1 MKILFAASE
10 LKPFVSSGTM
20 AASVS
25 KMLKSVSKKCG
36 VECILPCF
44 SAINRKK
51 FDITPTGI
59 SFDVQVG
66 EKSEKA
72 EIFETFY
79 EESGVKVVFVANP
92 YFERDGLYGN
102 VTGDYPDNSERF
114 IFFSRAVLEY
124 AEISKPDIIHCNDW
138 HTALVPVYLREIYGK
153 SGALQK
159 VKTVF
164 SLHDIRFQGK
174 FWSYDFGLL
183 NLGREVFVPEKL
195 EFYGDINF
203 LKGGIVYSDAV
214 AISSDEYL
222 EQILTKDGGCGLEG
236 LISCSLGK
244 ISVVKRS
251 DKFVEIYK
259 KLLGPAQ

>member
-10 LKPFVSSGTM
+10 LKPFVSSGNM
-20 AASVS
+20 AESVQ
-25 KMLKSVSKKCG
+25 KMLKSVSKKCET
-36 VECILPCF
+36 ECVIPFF

-51 FDITPTGI
+51 FDISPANI
-59 SFDVQVG
+59 SFDVKVG
-66 EKSEKA
+66 EKYEKA
-72 EIFETFY
+72 VLFETVHP
-79 EESGVKVVFVANP
+79 ESGTRVILVANS

-102 VTGDYPDNSERF
+102 ETGDYPDNSERF

-124 AEISKPDIIHCNDW
+124 AKIFRPDIIHCNDW

-153 SGALQK
+153 EEPLTDTKS
-159 VKTVF
+159 VF

-214 AISSDEYL
+214 TVSSEEYL
-222 EQILTKDGGCGLEG
+222 SQIRTKEGGCGLEG
-236 LISCSLGK
+236 LVECSLDK

-251 DKFVEIYK
+251 DRFVEIYK
-259 KLLGPAQ
+259 KLISE

>member
-10 LKPFVSSGTM
+10 LKPFVSTGNM
-20 AASVS
+20 AAAVL
-25 KMLKSVSKKCG
+25 KMLKSVSKKCET
-36 VECILPCF
+36 ECIVPFF

-51 FDITPTGI
+51 FDITPTGV
-59 SFDVQVG
+59 SFDVKVG
-66 EKSEKA
+66 EKYEKA
-72 EIFETFY
+72 EIFEAFH
-79 EESGVKVVFVANP
+79 EESGAKVVFVSNP

-102 VTGDYPDNSERF
+102 ETGDYPDNSERF

-124 AEISKPDIIHCNDW
+124 AKIFRPDVIHCNDW
-138 HTALVPVYLREIYGK
+138 HTALVPVYLREICGQDDN
-153 SGALQK
+153 LRD

-214 AISSDEYL
+214 AVSSEEYL
-222 EQILTKDGGCGLEG
+222 EQIQTKEGGCGLEG
-236 LISCSLGK
+236 LVSCSLDK
-244 ISVVKRS
+244 ISVIKRS

-259 KLLGPAQ
+259 TLA

>member
-10 LKPFVSSGTM
+10 LKPFVSTGNM
-20 AASVS
+20 ASAML
-25 KMLKSVSKKCG
+25 KMLKSVSKKCET
-36 VECILPCF
+36 ECIIPFF
-44 SAINRKK
+44 STINRKK
-51 FDITPTGI
+51 FNIKPTNI

-72 EIFETFY
+72 VIFEAVHP
-79 EESGVKVVFVANP
+79 ESGSKILLVSNP

-124 AEISKPDIIHCNDW
+124 AKISKPDVIHCNDW
-138 HTALVPVYLREIYGK
+138 HTALVPVYLCEIYGK
-153 SGALQK
+153 SDLLANT
-159 VKTVF
+159 KTVF

-174 FWSYDFGLL
+174 FWSYDFGIL
-183 NLGREVFVPEKL
+183 NLGREVFVPQKL

-214 AISSDEYL
+214 TVASEEYL
-222 EQILTKDGGCGLEG
+222 DQIRTKEGGCGLEG
-236 LISCSLGK
+236 LIECSLDK

-251 DKFVEIYK
+251 DKFVDLYK
-259 KLLGPAQ
+259 KLIG

>member
-20 AASVS
+20 AVSVS
-25 KMLKSVSKKCG
+25 KMLKSVSKKC
-36 VECILPCF
+36 VAECIMPFF
-44 SAINRKK
+44 SSINRNK
-51 FDITPTGI
+51 FDITPTGL
-59 SFDVQVG
+59 SFDVRVG
-66 EKSEKA
+66 EKCEKA
-72 EIFETFY
+72 EIFEAFHG
-79 EESGVKVVFVANP
+79 ESGAKIVFVANP

-114 IFFSRAVLEY
+114 VFFSRAVLEY
-124 AEISKPDIIHCNDW
+124 AKISKPDIIHCNDW

-153 SGALQK
+153 EEPLTK
-159 VKTVF
+159 TKTVF

-174 FWSYDFGLL
+174 FWSYDFGIL

-214 AISSDEYL
+214 TVSSEEYL
-222 EQILTKDGGCGLEG
+222 EKIQTKEGGCGLEG
-236 LISCSLGK
+236 LVSCSLEK

-251 DKFVEIYK
+251 DKFLEIYK
-259 KLLGPAQ
+259 KLIQ

>member
-10 LKPFVSSGTM
+10 LKPLVSTGNM
-20 AASVS
+20 AASVA
-25 KMLKSVSKKCG
+25 KMLKSVSKKCE
-36 VECILPCF
+36 VECVLPFF
-44 SAINRKK
+44 STINRKK
-51 FDITPTGI
+51 FNIKPTKI

-66 EKSEKA
+66 EKYEKA
-72 EIFETFY
+72 EIFEAVH
-79 EESGVKVVFVANP
+79 EESGTKVVFVSNP

-124 AEISKPDIIHCNDW
+124 AKIFAPDVIHCNDW

-153 SGALQK
+153 EEPLKNTKA
-159 VKTVF
+159 VF

-174 FWSYDFGLL
+174 FWSYDFGIL

-214 AISSDEYL
+214 TVSSEEYL
-222 EQILTKDGGCGLEG
+222 DQIRTKEGGCGLEG
-236 LISCSLGK
+236 LIECSLNK

-259 KLLGPAQ
+259 KLA

>member
-20 AASVS
+20 SASVL
-25 KMLKSVSKKCG
+25 KMIKSVSKKCE
-36 VECILPCF
+36 VEAILPFF
-44 SAINRKK
+44 STINRKK
-51 FDITPTGI
+51 FDITPTAV
-59 SFDVQVG
+59 SFEVEVG
-66 EKSEKA
+66 EKREKA
-72 EIFETFY
+72 EIFEAIH
-79 EESGVKVVFVANP
+79 EESGTKVVFVANQ

-102 VTGDYPDNSERF
+102 ETGDYPDNSERF

-124 AEISKPDIIHCNDW
+124 AKISKPDIIHCNDW

-153 SGALQK
+153 NEPLLK

-203 LKGGIVYSDAV
+203 LKGGIVYSDALAV
-214 AISSDEYL
+214 SSDEYL
-222 EQILTKDGGCGLEG
+222 EKIQTEEGGCGLAG
-236 LISCSLGK
+236 LISCSLDR
-244 ISVVKRS
+244 ISVIKRS
-251 DKFVEIYK
+251 DRFVEIYK
-259 KLLGPAQ
+259 KLLAE

>member
-10 LKPFVSSGTM
+10 LKPFVSSGIM

-25 KMLKSVSKKCG
+25 KMLKSVSKKCEA
-36 VECILPCF
+36 ECIVPLF
-44 SAINRKK
+44 SAVNRKK
-51 FDITPTGI
+51 FGITPTGL

-66 EKSEKA
+66 EKYEKA
-72 EIFETFY
+72 EIFETVQ
-79 EESGVKVVFVANP
+79 EESGAKVLFVSNP

-124 AEISKPDIIHCNDW
+124 AKISKPDVIHCNDW
-138 HTALVPVYLREIYGK
+138 HTALVPVYLHEIYGQDDN
-153 SGALQK
+153 LRN

-214 AISSDEYL
+214 TVSSGEYL
-222 EQILTKDGGCGLEG
+222 ENIRTKDGGCGLEG
-236 LISCSLGK
+236 LVSCSLGK
-244 ISVVKRS
+244 INVVKRS
-251 DKFVEIYK
+251 DRFVELYK
-259 KLLGPAQ
+259 NLAE

>member
-10 LKPFVSSGTM
+10 LKPFVSSGNM
-20 AASVS
+20 AAAVS
-25 KMLKSVSKKCG
+25 KMLKSVSKKCD
-36 VECILPCF
+36 VECIIPFF
-44 SAINRKK
+44 STINSKK
-51 FDITPTGI
+51 FDIKPTNI

-66 EKSEKA
+66 EKYEKA
-72 EIFETFY
+72 EIFEAIH
-79 EESGVKVVFVANP
+79 EESGVKTVLVSNS

-124 AEISKPDIIHCNDW
+124 AKIFAPDVIHCSDW

-153 SGALQK
+153 EEPLMNT
-159 VKTVF
+159 KTVF

-214 AISSDEYL
+214 TVSSEEYL
-222 EQILTKDGGCGLEG
+222 AQIRTKEGGCGLEG
-236 LISCSLGK
+236 LVECSLDK

-259 KLLGPAQ
+259 KLI

>member
-20 AASVS
+20 AESVS
-25 KMLKSVSKKCG
+25 KMLKSVSKKCV
-36 VECILPCF
+36 VECIMPCF
-44 SAINRKK
+44 SSINRKK
-51 FDITPTGI
+51 FDITSTGL

-66 EKSEKA
+66 EKYEKA
-72 EIFETFY
+72 EIFEAFHG
-79 EESGVKVVFVANP
+79 ESGAKILFVSNP

-114 IFFSRAVLEY
+114 VFFSRAVLEY
-124 AEISKPDIIHCNDW
+124 AKISKPDIIHCNDW

-153 SGALQK
+153 SEPLQN

-174 FWSYDFGLL
+174 FWSYDFGIL

-214 AISSDEYL
+214 TVSSDEYL
-222 EQILTKDGGCGLEG
+222 AQIRTKEGGCGLEG
-236 LISCSLGK
+236 LVECSLDK

-251 DKFVEIYK
+251 DKFLEIYK
-259 KLLGPAQ
+259 KLIQ

>member
-10 LKPFVSSGTM
+10 LKPFVSTGNM
-20 AASVS
+20 AASVL
-25 KMLKSVSKKCG
+25 KMLKSVAKKCET
-36 VECILPCF
+36 ECIVPFF

-51 FDITPTGI
+51 FDITPTGV
-59 SFDVQVG
+59 SFEVKVG
-66 EKSEKA
+66 EKYEKA
-72 EIFETFY
+72 EIFEAFH
-79 EESGVKVVFVANP
+79 EESGAKVVFVSNP

-114 IFFSRAVLEY
+114 IFFSRAVLE
-124 AEISKPDIIHCNDW
+124 
-138 HTALVPVYLREIYGK
+138 
-153 SGALQK
+153 
-159 VKTVF
+159 TVF

-183 NLGREVFVPEKL
+183 NLARDVFIPEKL

-214 AISSDEYL
+214 TVSSEEYL
-222 EQILTKDGGCGLEG
+222 DQIRTKDGGCGLEG
-236 LISCSLGK
+236 LIECSLDK

-259 KLLGPAQ
+259 KLA

>member
-25 KMLKSVSKKCG
+25 KMLKSVSKKCV
-36 VECILPCF
+36 VECIMPCF
-44 SAINRKK
+44 SSINRKK
-51 FDITPTGI
+51 FDITSTGL

-66 EKSEKA
+66 EKYEKA
-72 EIFETFY
+72 EIFEAFHG
-79 EESGVKVVFVANP
+79 ESGAKILFVSNP

-114 IFFSRAVLEY
+114 VFFSRAVLEY
-124 AEISKPDIIHCNDW
+124 AKISKPDIIHCNDW
-138 HTALVPVYLREIYGK
+138 HTARVSVYMREIYGK
-153 SGALQK
+153 SEPLQN

-174 FWSYDFGLL
+174 FWSYDFGIL

-214 AISSDEYL
+214 TVSSDEYL
-222 EQILTKDGGCGLEG
+222 SQIRTKEGGCGLEG
-236 LISCSLGK
+236 LVECSLDK

-251 DKFVEIYK
+251 DKFLEIYK
-259 KLLGPAQ
+259 KLIQ

>member
-10 LKPFVSSGTM
+10 LKPMVSTGNM
-20 AASVS
+20 AASVA
-25 KMLKSVSKKCG
+25 KMLRSVSKKCE
-36 VECILPCF
+36 VVCVLPLF

-51 FDITPTGI
+51 FDVTPTGV
-59 SFDVQVG
+59 SFEVQVG
-66 EKSEKA
+66 EKFEKA
-72 EIFETFY
+72 EIFEAIH
-79 EESGVKVVFVANP
+79 EESGAKVVFVANP

-102 VTGDYPDNSERF
+102 DTGDYPDNSERF
-114 IFFSRAVLEY
+114 VFFSRAVLEY
-124 AEISKPDIIHCNDW
+124 AKIFRPDIIHCNDW
-138 HTALVPVYLREIYGK
+138 HTALVPVYLREIYCK
-153 SGALQK
+153 EEPLQNT
-159 VKTVF
+159 KTVF

-174 FWSYDFGLL
+174 FWSYDFGIL

-214 AISSDEYL
+214 TVSNDEYL
-222 EQILTKDGGCGLEG
+222 EQIQTKEGGCGLEG
-236 LISCSLGK
+236 LVSCSLDK

-259 KLLGPAQ
+259 KL

>member
-10 LKPFVSSGTM
+10 LKPFVSTGNM
-20 AASVS
+20 AASVL
-25 KMLKSVSKKCG
+25 KMLKSVSKHCEA
-36 VECILPCF
+36 ECIVPFF
-44 SAINRKK
+44 STINRKK
-51 FDITPTGI
+51 FDITPTGF
-59 SFDVQVG
+59 SFEVKVG
-66 EKSEKA
+66 EKYEKA
-72 EIFETFY
+72 EIFEAVH
-79 EESGVKVVFVANP
+79 EESGVKVVFVSNP

-102 VTGDYPDNSERF
+102 ITGDYPDNSERF

-124 AEISKPDIIHCNDW
+124 AEIFWPDVIHCNDW

-153 SGALQK
+153 EGALTK
-159 VKTVF
+159 TKTVF

-183 NLGREVFVPEKL
+183 NLGRELFVPEKL

-214 AISSDEYL
+214 TVSSEEYL
-222 EQILTKDGGCGLEG
+222 SQIRTKEGGCGLEG
-236 LISCSLGK
+236 LIECSLDK
-244 ISVVKRS
+244 ISIVKRS

-259 KLLGPAQ
+259 KL

>member
-10 LKPFVSSGTM
+10 LKPMVSTGNM
-20 AASVS
+20 AASVA
-25 KMLKSVSKKCG
+25 KMLRSVSKKCE
-36 VECILPCF
+36 VVCVIPLF

-51 FDITPTGI
+51 FDVTPTGV
-59 SFDVQVG
+59 SFEVQVG
-66 EKSEKA
+66 EKFEKA
-72 EIFETFY
+72 EIFEAIH
-79 EESGVKVVFVANP
+79 EESGAKVVFVANP

-102 VTGDYPDNSERF
+102 DTGDYPDNSERF
-114 IFFSRAVLEY
+114 VFFSRAVLEY
-124 AEISKPDIIHCNDW
+124 AKIFRPDIIHCNDW
-138 HTALVPVYLREIYGK
+138 HTALVPVYLREIYCK
-153 SGALQK
+153 EEPLQNT
-159 VKTVF
+159 KTVF

-174 FWSYDFGLL
+174 FWSYDFGIL

-214 AISSDEYL
+214 TVSNDEYL
-222 EQILTKDGGCGLEG
+222 EQIQTKEGGCGLEG
-236 LISCSLGK
+236 LVSCSLDK

-259 KLLGPAQ
+259 KL

>member
-1 MKILFAASE
+1 MKILSAASE

-20 AASVS
+20 SLSVS
-25 KMLKSVSKKCG
+25 KMLRSVSKKCEIE
-36 VECILPCF
+36 VIIPFF
-44 SAINRKK
+44 STINRKK
-51 FDITPTGI
+51 YDIIPTGI

-66 EKSEKA
+66 EKYEKA
-72 EIFETFY
+72 EIFKALH
-79 EESGVKVVFVANP
+79 EESGAKVLFVSNP

-124 AEISKPDIIHCNDW
+124 AKISKPDVIHCNDW
-138 HTALVPVYLREIYGK
+138 HTALVPVYLREIYGQDDN
-153 SGALQK
+153 LRN

-214 AISSDEYL
+214 TVSSDEYL
-222 EQILTKDGGCGLEG
+222 EQIRTKEGGCGLEG
-236 LISCSLGK
+236 LISCSLDK
-244 ISVVKRS
+244 ISVIKRS
-251 DKFVEIYK
+251 DKFVELYK
-259 KLLGPAQ
+259 KLLSF

>member
-10 LKPFVSSGTM
+10 LKPFVSTGNM
-20 AASVS
+20 AAAVL
-25 KMLKSVSKKCG
+25 KMLKSVSKKCET
-36 VECILPCF
+36 ECIVPFF

-51 FDITPTGI
+51 FDITPTRV
-59 SFDVQVG
+59 SFDVKVG
-66 EKSEKA
+66 EKYEKA
-72 EIFETFY
+72 EIFEAFH
-79 EESGVKVVFVANP
+79 EESGAKVVFVSNP

-102 VTGDYPDNSERF
+102 ETGDYPDNSERF

-124 AEISKPDIIHCNDW
+124 AKIFRPDVIHCNDW
-138 HTALVPVYLREIYGK
+138 HTALVPVYLREICGQDDN
-153 SGALQK
+153 LRN

-214 AISSDEYL
+214 TVSSEEYL
-222 EQILTKDGGCGLEG
+222 EQIQTKEGGCGLEG

-244 ISVVKRS
+244 ISVIKRS
-251 DKFVEIYK
+251 DRFVELYK
-259 KLLGPAQ
+259 NLIG

>member
-25 KMLKSVSKKCG
+25 KMLRSVSKKCET
-36 VECILPCF
+36 ECIIPFF
-44 SAINRKK
+44 STINRKK
-51 FDITPTGI
+51 FDITATGL
-59 SFDVQVG
+59 SFNVQVG
-66 EKSEKA
+66 EKYETA
-72 EIFETFY
+72 EIFEAFH
-79 EESGVKVVFVANP
+79 EESGVKTILVSSH

-114 IFFSRAVLEY
+114 VFFSRAVLEY
-124 AEISKPDIIHCNDW
+124 AKISRPDIIHCNDW

-153 SGALQK
+153 EEPLK
-159 VKTVF
+159 NTKTVF

-174 FWSYDFGLL
+174 FWSYDFGIL

-214 AISSDEYL
+214 TVSSEEYL
-222 EQILTKDGGCGLEG
+222 DQIRTKEGGCGLEG
-236 LISCSLGK
+236 LIECSLDK

-251 DKFVEIYK
+251 DKFVDIYK
-259 KLLGPAQ
+259 KLA

>member
-10 LKPFVSSGTM
+10 LKPFVSTGNM
-20 AASVS
+20 AASVL
-25 KMLKSVSKKCG
+25 KMLKSVAKKCET
-36 VECILPCF
+36 ECIVPFF

-51 FDITPTGI
+51 FDITPTGV
-59 SFDVQVG
+59 SFEVKVG
-66 EKSEKA
+66 EKYEKA
-72 EIFETFY
+72 EIFEAFH
-79 EESGVKVVFVANP
+79 EESGAKVVFVSNP

-124 AEISKPDIIHCNDW
+124 AKIFRPDVIHCNDW

-153 SGALQK
+153 EEPLK
-159 VKTVF
+159 KTKIVF

-183 NLGREVFVPEKL
+183 NLARDVFVPEKL

-214 AISSDEYL
+214 TVSSEEYL
-222 EQILTKDGGCGLEG
+222 DQIRTKEGGCGLEG
-236 LISCSLGK
+236 LIECSLDK

-251 DKFVEIYK
+251 DKFVDIYK
-259 KLLGPAQ
+259 KLA